1 MHLYLHIPFCHHLC
15 PYCGFY
21 KHTPGKLAN
30 LSKVTRRMY
39 KVRGGEA
46 LSVIAKWF
54 YQGEMWRWPV
64 LYARNRAVIGNN
76 YNLVREGIEIELPL
90 PWEMSAEEL
99 AVARI
104 KHQQWNAA
112 GRW

>member
-1 MHLYLHIPFCHHLC
+1 MAIRSQTTTAARVAP
-15 PYCGFY
+15 
-21 KHTPGKLAN
+21 
-30 LSKVTRRMY
+30 SS
-39 KVRGGEA
+39 
-46 LSVIAKWF
+46 SV
-54 YQGEMWRWPV
+54 
-64 LYARNRAVIGNN
+64 LRAVIGNN